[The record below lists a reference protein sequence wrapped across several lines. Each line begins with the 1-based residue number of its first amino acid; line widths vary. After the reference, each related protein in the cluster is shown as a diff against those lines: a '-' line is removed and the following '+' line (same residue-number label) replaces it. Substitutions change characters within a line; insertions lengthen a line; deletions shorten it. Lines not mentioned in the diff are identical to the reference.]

1 MGGVMAK
8 TRIPTNPDEVTF
20 PLTVSNGSISF
31 RIYHSVIRE
40 KVYYTLA
47 YRQDGLRKREVLKD
61 FVEVRTRAD
70 EILKHLGSSNAAVL
84 ELTAADSAA
93 YRRARELLDPLKV
106 PIETAAARYAEMH
119 IAMGGVPL
127 MKAVEAYFR
136 LYPRNMNP
144 KFVREVMEELFTA
157 KKGSGLSAGYLRHL
171 RYDLEKFASAF
182 NTHIAVVSGGDIDTW
197 LREMGVAP
205 RTRNNLR
212 NSIQTLFNFAK
223 ARKYLTRDNEEMEA
237 VTLAKDGDGTI
248 EIFTAVEFEEILA
261 HAKRELT
268 PFLALGAFAG
278 IRHAEI
284 QRLHW
289 EDIDTEADL
298 IEIKAAKAKTASRR
312 TIPLLPNLRA
322 LLESHKESSGRVCVH
337 LNMADEIAD
346 LVRAINQARRAAWAK
361 KKGVEEAELKKTE
374 IRAKELIKKA
384 RAENPKKRGTIPPG
398 AETAELE
405 GWKAFA
411 WKHNGLRHSF
421 ISYRVA
427 LTQNVA
433 QVALEAGNSPQ
444 MIFKHY
450 RELVRPAAAVA
461 WFCVGLSEK
470 ERAKF
475 VASQVKA
482 A

>member
-1 MGGVMAK
+1 MAIK
-8 TRIPTNPDEVTF
+8 SIPTNPEEMTF
-20 PLTVSNGSISF
+20 PFTVSNGSISF
-31 RIYHSVIRE
+31 HIYQSVIRE
-40 KVYYTLA
+40 KTYYTIA
-47 YRQDGLRKREVLKD
+47 YRIDGTRKREVLKD
-61 FVEVRTRAD
+61 FTVVAKRAK
-70 EILKHLGSSNAAVL
+70 EILKKLGSSNASVL

-119 IAMGGVPL
+119 IAMGGVSL
-127 MKAVEAYFR
+127 MRAVEAYFR
-136 LYPRNMNP
+136 LYPRDRP
-144 KFVREVMEELFTA
+144 IRSVREVMEELLKA
-157 KKGSGLSAGYLRHL
+157 KKGAGLSEGYLRHL

-182 NTHIAVVSGGDIDTW
+182 STHITAASGADIDTW
-197 LREMGVAP
+197 LRELGVAP

-223 ARKYLTRDNEEMEA
+223 ARKYLAKDHDEIEA
-237 VTLAKDGDGTI
+237 VTLAKDGDGII
-248 EIFTAVEFEEILA
+248 EIFTAAEFDEVLA
-261 HAKRELT
+261 HAKRALI

-298 IEIKAAKAKTASRR
+298 IELKAAKAKTASRR

-346 LVRAINQARRAAWAK
+346 LVRTINKARRAAWAK
-361 KKGVEEAELKKTE
+361 KNHVSAEALAKAEAK
-374 IRAKELIKKA
+374 AKERIKKA
-384 RAENPKKRGTIPPG
+384 RADGARRRGTATPG
-398 AETAELE
+398 AETAMEE
-405 GWKAFA
+405 GWSAFA
-411 WKHNGLRHSF
+411 WKHNALRHSF

-427 LTQNVA
+427 QTQNVA

-461 WFCVGLSEK
+461 WFCIGLTEQ

-475 VASQVKA
+475 IARQVKA